1 MENQT
6 SLSTK
11 SPEKISLLD
20 TILSQILIEDFSHS
34 PSNKGWS
41 ISNSIDYGQY
51 LDKIKRELIEENMKQ
66 RDEMIR
72 ENDEEMKQKLERD
85 LEGKIDE

>member
-1 MENQT
+1 
-6 SLSTK
+6 
-11 SPEKISLLD
+11 
-20 TILSQILIEDFSHS
+20 
-34 PSNKGWS
+34 
-41 ISNSIDYGQY
+41 
-51 LDKIKRELIEENMKQ
+51 MKQ